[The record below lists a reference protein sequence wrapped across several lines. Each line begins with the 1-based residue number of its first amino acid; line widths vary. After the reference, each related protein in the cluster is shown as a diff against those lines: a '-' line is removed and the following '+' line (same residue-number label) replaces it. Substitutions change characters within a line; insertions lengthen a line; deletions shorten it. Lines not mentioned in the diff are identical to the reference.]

1 MHKCSVLH
9 SSIVFRLLGMN
20 RKKQQFIDEND
31 CLHQLFQI
39 NEENAEKWLE
49 DMRFYKSHFAILT
62 IAYSFS

>member
-1 MHKCSVLH
+1 MHC
-9 SSIVFRLLGMN
+9 IVRLYSGYWE
-20 RKKQQFIDEND
+20 RTKKKQQFIDEND